1 MEQNKDQGSPFLTI
15 GFSSLLVIFL
25 ILCMVIFAVLA
36 LSDARNNLQLSEHML
51 EKKEAYFEAVN
62 TSEKV
67 IAEIDQILI
76 QCGKENSTSYL
87 DEVEKQIAGASF
99 ENCSTTFSKNGNEAI
114 ICFEIKYGEDTQLEV
129 ALAIPN
135 NPTAEDS
142 RYQISR
148 FQTINTHNWT
158 PESSKEFQ

>member
-67 IAEIDQILI
+67 IADIDQILI
-76 QCGKENSTSYL
+76 DSYNENSSSYL
-87 DEVEKQIAGASF
+87 EEVEAKFDQTSF
-99 ENCSTTFSKNGNEAI
+99 QNCAPSFTKNDKEATI
-114 ICFEIKYGEDTQLEV
+114 SFCINYDVDTQLEV
-129 ALAIPN
+129 DLKIPG
-135 NPTAEDS
+135 NPSDGE
-142 RYQISR
+142 RYQITR
-148 FQTINTHNWT
+148 FQTINTHNWV
-158 PESSKEFQ
+158 PISNKELQ

>member
-76 QCGKENSTSYL
+76 DSYNENSSSYL
-87 DEVEKQIAGASF
+87 EEVKAKFDQTSF
-99 ENCSTTFSKNGNEAI
+99 QNYAPSFTKNDKEATI
-114 ICFEIKYGEDTQLEV
+114 SFCINYDVDTQLEV
-129 ALAIPN
+129 DLKIPG
-135 NPTAEDS
+135 NPSDGE
-142 RYQISR
+142 RYQITR
-148 FQTINTHNWT
+148 FQTINTHNWV
-158 PESSKEFQ
+158 PISNKELQ